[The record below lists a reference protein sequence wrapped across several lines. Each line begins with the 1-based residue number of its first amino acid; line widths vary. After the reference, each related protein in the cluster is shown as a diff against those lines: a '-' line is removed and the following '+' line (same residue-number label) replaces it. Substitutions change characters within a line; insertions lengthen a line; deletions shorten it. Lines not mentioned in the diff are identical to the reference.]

1 MRLLPLSAF
10 PLLAFLGL
18 LDLGQARQGNKP
30 RDKLQ
35 LRPKPKAQEVSP
47 NIFNPLSHSLWTL
60 FKAMPFRPFV
70 ASQLTQLMELC
81 LTFVS
86 HFRFSLSIS
95 HFWFHTWSVVPVSSK
110 TVIQATWTLIA
121 NLSKYHG

>member
-86 HFRFSLSIS
+86 HFPFLT
-95 HFWFHTWSVVPVSSK
+95 FGFT
-110 TVIQATWTLIA
+110 
-121 NLSKYHG
+121 HGVWCQCRQRQ

>member
-86 HFRFSLSIS
+86 HFRFSLSFLTFHFSLLVS
-95 HFWFHTWSVVPVSSK
+95 HMECGASVVKDSDSSNMDTDCK
-110 TVIQATWTLIA
+110 FV
-121 NLSKYHG
+121 